1 MIDYP
6 KWKFGLVALVL
17 LLALLFALPNLFPQ
31 EPAVQ
36 ISANRGNSVDQV
48 LEESVKGSLQ
58 GRSISYKSIVNDGE
72 RLLIRFTDTET
83 QLLAADA
90 IKADLR
96 KDDKQNAFVVAL
108 NLASTVPGW
117 LRGIGADSMPLG
129 LDLQGGV
136 HFLMEVDQRDVTNR
150 EYDRYVDDVRAS
162 LREQGIDYLSVTR
175 AADEIDVELADAA
188 NRSKAELDLRRIY
201 PDLRFEPQ
209 RDTWLKITVP
219 ELVIQRVKDAAIQ
232 QNLATLR
239 NRINELGVAEP
250 VIQQQ
255 GSERIV
261 VQLPG
266 VQDTAR
272 AKNILGATA
281 TLSYHAVDEGVDP
294 IEAERTGRVPFDDR
308 IYKRREGTPVVL
320 KKRPIVT
327 GEHLVNAQSG
337 FDSQSTNTPMVSVKL
352 NSVGAQRMLDFT
364 EDNVGR
370 GMAVVYVESRQEPYT
385 DENGEEKLRDVT
397 IEEVIS
403 VATIQGVFSSQF
415 QTTGLSSKGE
425 ADELALLL
433 RAGSLA
439 APVRIVEERVVGPSI
454 GRDNVTR
461 GVNAVL
467 VGLIAVMVFAAIYYK
482 LFGLVANIGL
492 VLNLVCLIAVL
503 SIFGATLTMPG
514 IAAILLTLGMAIDA
528 NVLISERVR
537 EELRNGSTPLAALR
551 AGYDKAWTTILDAN
565 VTTLIATVSLI
576 AFASGPIRGFAITLS
591 VGLVTTMFTAVAVTR
606 ALMALIYRSSKKP
619 KTLSV

>member
-201 PDLRFEPQ
+201 PDLRFEPE

>member
-6 KWKFGLVALVL
+6 KWKFGLVAVVL
-17 LLALLFALPNLFPQ
+17 LLAILYALPNIFAQ

-36 ISANRGNSVDQV
+36 LSANRGSSIDQV
-48 LEESVKGSLQ
+48 LEESIKGSLQ
-58 GRSISYKSIVNDGE
+58 GRNIAYKAIE
-72 RLLIRFTDTET
+72 RDETRMLIRFADTET

-90 IKADLR
+90 IKADLLAEE
-96 KDDKQNAFVVAL
+96 KQNDFVVAL
-108 NLASTVPGW
+108 NLASTVPDW
-117 LRGIGADSMPLG
+117 LRSLRADAMPLG

-136 HFLMEVDQRDVTNR
+136 HFLMEVDQRGTIDR
-150 EYDRYVDDVRAS
+150 EYDRYRDDILVS
-162 LREQGIDYLSVTR
+162 LRESGLDYIGANR
-175 AADEIDVELADAA
+175 AGDEIDAEFADQS
-188 NRSKAELDLRRIY
+188 NRNKAEIELRRIY
-201 PDLRFEPQ
+201 PELQFEPV

-219 ELVIQRVKDAAIQ
+219 DLVIQRVKDAAIS

-250 VIQQQ
+250 IVQQQ

-281 TLSYHAVDEGVDP
+281 TLSYHPVDEGVDP
-294 IEAERTGRVPFDDR
+294 IEAERTGRVPFDAR
-308 IYKRREGTPVVL
+308 LFQRRDGTPVVL
-320 KKRPIVT
+320 KKRAIVT

-337 FDSQSTNTPMVSVKL
+337 YDTQSSGTPMVSVTL
-352 NSVGAQRMLDFT
+352 NGAGAQRMLDFT
-364 EDNVGR
+364 EENVGR
-370 GMAVVYVESRQEPYT
+370 GMAVVFIENRQESVLV
-385 DENGEEKLRDVT
+385 DGVEQLRDRT

-403 VATIQGVFSSQF
+403 VATIRGVFGRNF
-415 QTTGLSSKGE
+415 QTTGLDSKAE

-439 APVRIVEERVVGPSI
+439 APVRIVEERVVGPSL
-454 GRDNVTR
+454 GRDNIER

-467 VGLIAVMVFAAIYYK
+467 VGLIAVMVFAAVYYK

-492 VLNLVCLIAVL
+492 VLNLTALIAVL

-537 EELRNGSTPLAALR
+537 EELRNGSTPLAAMR
-551 AGYDKAWTTILDAN
+551 SGYEKAWTTILDAN
-565 VTTLIATVSLI
+565 ITTLIATVSLI

-591 VGLVTTMFTAVAVTR
+591 VGIITTMFTAVVVTR
-606 ALMALIYRSSKKP
+606 AILALLYRNSKKL
-619 KTLSV
+619 KALSI

>member
-6 KWKFGLVALVL
+6 KWKFGLVAVVL
-17 LLALLFALPNLFPQ
+17 LLAILYALPNIFAQ

-36 ISANRGNSVDQV
+36 LSANRGNSIDQV

-58 GRSISYKSIVNDGE
+58 GRNIAFKSIE
-72 RLLIRFTDTET
+72 RDETRMLIRFADTET
-83 QLLAADA
+83 QLQAADA
-90 IKADLR
+90 IKADLLAEE
-96 KDDKQNAFVVAL
+96 KQNAYVVAL
-108 NLASTVPGW
+108 NLASTVPDW
-117 LRGIGADSMPLG
+117 LRSLRADSMPLG

-136 HFLMEVDQRDVTNR
+136 HFLMEVDQRGTIDR
-150 EYDRYVDDVRAS
+150 EYDRYLEDILVS
-162 LREQGIDYLSVTR
+162 LRESGLDYIGATR
-175 AADEIDVELADAA
+175 VGDEIDAELADAS
-188 NRSKAELDLRRIY
+188 NRNKAELELRRIY
-201 PDLRFEPQ
+201 PELQFEPL
-209 RDTWLKITVP
+209 RDNLLKITVP
-219 ELVIQRVKDAAIQ
+219 DLVIQRVKDAAIS

-250 VIQQQ
+250 IVQQQ

-281 TLSYHAVDEGVDP
+281 TLSYHPVDEGVDP
-294 IEAERTGRVPFDDR
+294 IEAERTGRVPFDAR
-308 IYKRREGTPVVL
+308 LFQRRDGTPVVL
-320 KKRPIVT
+320 KKRAIVT

-337 FDSQSTNTPMVSVKL
+337 YDTESSGTPMVSVTL
-352 NSVGAQRMLDFT
+352 NGAGAQRMLDFT
-364 EDNVGR
+364 EENVGR
-370 GMAVVYVESRQEPYT
+370 GMAVVFIENRQESVLV
-385 DENGEEKLRDVT
+385 DGVEELRDKT

-403 VATIQGVFSSQF
+403 VATIRGVFGRNF
-415 QTTGLSSKGE
+415 QTTGLDSKAE

-439 APVRIVEERVVGPSI
+439 APVRIVEERVVGPSL
-454 GRDNVTR
+454 GRDNIKR

-492 VLNLVCLIAVL
+492 VLNLTALIAVL

-537 EELRNGSTPLAALR
+537 EELRNGSTPLAAMR
-551 AGYDKAWTTILDAN
+551 SGYEKAWTTIFDAN

-591 VGLVTTMFTAVAVTR
+591 VGIVTTMFTAVVVTR
-606 ALMALIYRSSKKP
+606 AILALLYRNTKKL
-619 KTLSV
+619 KALSI

>member
-175 AADEIDVELADAA
+175 AADEIDVELVDAA

-576 AFASGPIRGFAITLS
+576 AFASGAIRGFAITLS

>member
-96 KDDKQNAFVVAL
+96 KDEKQNAFVVAL
-108 NLASTVPGW
+108 NLASTVPDW
-117 LRGIGADSMPLG
+117 LRVIGADSMPLG

>member
-175 AADEIDVELADAA
+175 AADEIDVELVDAA

>member
-415 QTTGLSSKGE
+415 QTTGLSS
-425 ADELALLL
+425 
-433 RAGSLA
+433 
-439 APVRIVEERVVGPSI
+439 
-454 GRDNVTR
+454 
-461 GVNAVL
+461 
-467 VGLIAVMVFAAIYYK
+467 
-482 LFGLVANIGL
+482 
-492 VLNLVCLIAVL
+492 
-503 SIFGATLTMPG
+503 
-514 IAAILLTLGMAIDA
+514 
-528 NVLISERVR
+528 
-537 EELRNGSTPLAALR
+537 
-551 AGYDKAWTTILDAN
+551 
-565 VTTLIATVSLI
+565 
-576 AFASGPIRGFAITLS
+576 
-591 VGLVTTMFTAVAVTR
+591 
-606 ALMALIYRSSKKP
+606 
-619 KTLSV
+619 